1 MERSKKTAVET
12 FSHALFRALMLL
24 AALAA
29 LGAQITIR

>member
-1 MERSKKTAVET
+1 VDRSKET
-12 FSHALFRALMLL
+12 SVGAISHVVFRALMFL

>member
-1 MERSKKTAVET
+1 VMETISRAV
-12 FSHALFRALMLL
+12 LRALMVL

>member
-1 MERSKKTAVET
+1 MMETI
-12 FSHALFRALMLL
+12 SHAVLRTLMVL

>member
-1 MERSKKTAVET
+1 MDRSKETSVEAI
-12 FSHALFRALMLL
+12 SHVLFRALMVL